1 VFVANIDTIY
11 GGSINRSAYPGFS
24 SESKRHWFFH
34 VGDSALLFRM
44 CSLFSAFSLRACAN
58 RLATLTCSPKTD
70 PATMRVQR
78 PGMGKRRRTLDEEET
93 HPRAEIVRKLRVAE
107 AQMAAG
113 ASSPE
118 LARKLGISE
127 ATFHR
132 WRNQYGGMKSDEMKR
147 LKELEKENAR
157 LKKIVAD
164 QALGTSA
171 SSRR

>member
-1 VFVANIDTIY
+1 MK
-11 GGSINRSAYPGFS
+11 
-24 SESKRHWFFH
+24 KRHTPEQI
-34 VGDSALLFRM
+34 V
-44 CSLFSAFSLRACAN
+44 
-58 RLATLTCSPKTD
+58 
-70 PATMRVQR
+70 
-78 PGMGKRRRTLDEEET
+78 
-93 HPRAEIVRKLRVAE
+93 VRKLRVAE

-132 WRNQYGGMKSDEMKR
+132 WRNQYGGMNSDEMKR
-147 LKELEKENAR
+147 LKELEKENYAR